1 MEKPGELGDRQLDA
15 LLERL
20 DRITAELERLN
31 RAAEHQEGFTLVAR
45 ELRELNERLEERVDA
60 LFRGVGTGLFDRV
73 RCEVDAEHV
82 VPQPGEQDR
91 VFARPTTDI
100 EHLAVNPA
108 GPLQLDDCG
117 LWLADDPWR
126 TSSLVGIVES
136 GQGWC

>member
-1 MEKPGELGDRQLDA
+1 MKQRAVDDR
-15 LLERL
+15 
-20 DRITAELERLN
+20 
-31 RAAEHQEGFTLVAR
+31 LVAGLIAEVHR
-45 ELRELNERLEERVDA
+45 VGHLEARVDA

-73 RCEVDAEHV
+73 RREVDAEHV

-91 VFARPTTDI
+91 VFARPTTDV

-126 TSSLVGIVES
+126 ISSLVGIVES

>member
-1 MEKPGELGDRQLDA
+1 MHHPA
-15 LLERL
+15 VL
-20 DRITAELERLN
+20 DRRVQAAHIPHAVSAVEDVKQ
-31 RAAEHQEGFTLVAR
+31 RAVDDRLVAGLIAEVHR
-45 ELRELNERLEERVDA
+45 VGHLEARVDA
-60 LFRGVGTGLFDRV
+60 LFRGVGAGLFDRV

-91 VFARPTTDI
+91 VFARPTTDV

-136 GQGWC
+136 GRGWC

>member
-1 MEKPGELGDRQLDA
+1 MQAAHIPHAVSVVEDVKQRAVDDR
-15 LLERL
+15 
-20 DRITAELERLN
+20 
-31 RAAEHQEGFTLVAR
+31 LVAGLIAEVHR
-45 ELRELNERLEERVDA
+45 VGHLEARVDA
-60 LFRGVGTGLFDRV
+60 LFRGVGAGLFDRV
-73 RCEVDAEHV
+73 RREVDAEHV

-91 VFARPTTDI
+91 VFARPTTDV

-126 TSSLVGIVES
+126 TSGLVGVVES